1 MALLSLFPALVYP
14 LTWFLYII
22 EFVLG
27 GIALPPPKL
36 VINPGLGSIG
46 FPLSIW
52 AILGWA
58 AVIWPLCLY
67 CVGWA
72 RRSVRKPGWFQDE
85 RHLPLVVFFVWV
97 VLHNLTYMVLF
108 PSIGNASR
116 YGMLNLVAL
125 WLILLFGLWRV
136 DKPSIKLWLVAGL
149 TVIAFANTLYW
160 NKVYDANLEHML
172 QVRISAADYIREN
185 IPQSEKCAAY
195 DVGAIRFYSGRPII
209 DLGGLIDPSLIQ

>member
-1 MALLSLFPALVYP
+1 LALLSLFPALVYP

-58 AVIWPLCLY
+58 AVILPLCLY

-97 VLHNLTYMVLF
+97 VLHNLAYMV
-108 PSIGNASR
+108 
-116 YGMLNLVAL
+116 
-125 WLILLFGLWRV
+125 
-136 DKPSIKLWLVAGL
+136 
-149 TVIAFANTLYW
+149 
-160 NKVYDANLEHML
+160 
-172 QVRISAADYIREN
+172 
-185 IPQSEKCAAY
+185 
-195 DVGAIRFYSGRPII
+195 
-209 DLGGLIDPSLIQ
+209 PSLPLGMPAAMEC